1 MKNFTYLIFA
11 VFIICF
17 HNSGIARQNKIM
29 AEHCRTIDSLLNI
42 LKTDKRDTTQINTLI
57 ILCRKYINNGN
68 YDQAMQYAQQA
79 KEQALKLDF
88 KKGLGESYNIIGDI
102 FWYKGNYVLSYGHYF
117 NAMKIFEKL
126 DDKIA
131 IANCNRNIGWVYLDQ
146 KNYENDTN
154 RFRFSLAHEIG
165 HYVLHEK
172 FYKDLKISNF
182 SDINDFMSAIS
193 EEEYSYLEVQANKF
207 GNYLLLPREEL
218 KKIRQDKI
226 KEAGRKHNIK
236 NIDEK
241 TVNAYLAGDVSPRFL
256 VSSGAAE
263 IALNDL
269 INSEK

>member
-1 MKNFTYLIFA
+1 MKYKNIA
-11 VFIICF
+11 IPFIGNAYIE
-17 HNSGIARQNKIM
+17 NKADGFRLKFWGDKIPI
-29 AEHCRTIDSLLNI
+29 EIEEIVEIKLKIKIIPIPSLMNQCGV
-42 LKTDKRDTTQINTLI
+42 DAQITS
-57 ILCRKYINNGN
+57 
-68 YDQAMQYAQQA
+68 
-79 KEQALKLDF
+79 DF
-88 KKGLGESYNIIGDI
+88 KSI
-102 FWYKGNYVLSYGHYF
+102 YV
-117 NAMKIFEKL
+117 
-126 DDKIA
+126 
-131 IANCNRNIGWVYLDQ
+131 DQ

-226 KEAGRKHNIK
+226 KEVGRKHNIK

-241 TVNAYLAGDVSPRFL
+241 TLNAYLAGYVSPRFL